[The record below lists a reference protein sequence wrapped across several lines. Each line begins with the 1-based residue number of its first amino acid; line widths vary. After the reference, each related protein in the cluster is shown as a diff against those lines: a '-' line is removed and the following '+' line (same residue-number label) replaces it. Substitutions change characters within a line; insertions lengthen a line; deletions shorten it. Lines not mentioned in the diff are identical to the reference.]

1 MATPDKDVT
10 ASIGAGFAASAAPKK
25 AATPKP
31 TTPVPGTTK
40 TSAGV
45 PMTSGKGAPVTLAQA
60 KSLGF
65 DSTKGITIKDGQY
78 VFDTSLAPTRGGF
91 QSVGMAKPGEVQMT
105 PYYGDVTGAY
115 RLTQQQYAAAG
126 ATGGVMNTA
135 ALAQAMQENEV
146 RALIASGMSEQDAI
160 DKVSAQYGIY
170 GIKSLSGSKPKT
182 LGGFDAAGN
191 PVAGGDYD
199 ANGNYVG
206 TTSPT
211 SNVGGLMD
219 NPEYAALV
227 SSLEAYG
234 LKNIASVL
242 EKIRTDNP
250 SISGEGMLT
259 LLRNDARYNKEYLTR
274 FAGNEKLKS
283 AGKPMLDEKTYLANE
298 AAYEK
303 VFTQYQLPQ
312 FVNRNKYADFIGNS
326 IAPTEV
332 ATRVSLAYD
341 RLLKA
346 NPGSLEAFRRFFP
359 QLSASDLVGA
369 MLDPAEQVP
378 ALQRKVVAAEIGGA
392 AIEQGLNASLAA
404 QSIQNQRYSNLQS
417 GTIGAETIAQYGID
431 KEMAQAGYEKI
442 ATELPTMEK
451 LSSIYGST
459 MEAYTQKEAEQ
470 EQFIGL
476 ASAKRKK
483 QQLVAREAAQF
494 QGQSGTSRG
503 AFSTQYLNR
512 QSNTGAF

>member
-1 MATPDKDVT
+1 MAGAFDKDT
-10 ASIGAGFAASAAPKK
+10 APVAAPKPT
-25 AATPKP
+25 APK
-31 TTPVPGTTK
+31 TPVPGTTK
-40 TSAGV
+40 SDAGV
-45 PMTSGKGAPVTLAQA
+45 PLTSGKGAPVTLAQA

-65 DSTKGITIKDGQY
+65 SSTKGITIKDGKY
-78 VFDTSLAPTRGGF
+78 IFDPSLAPERSGF

-105 PYYGDVTGAY
+105 PYYGDVTGSY
-115 RLTQQQYAAAG
+115 RLTQEQYAAAG
-126 ATGGVMNTA
+126 QTGGVMNTA

-146 RALIASGMSEQDAI
+146 RSLIASGMSEKDAI
-160 DKVSAQYGIY
+160 EKVSAQYGIY
-170 GIKSLSGSKPKT
+170 GIKSLSGSTPKT
-182 LGGFDAAGN
+182 SGGFDAAGN
-191 PVAGGDYD
+191 AVSGGEYD

-206 TTSPT
+206 TSSQSGTS
-211 SNVGGLMD
+211 SLLA

-242 EKIRTDNP
+242 EKIRVENP

-274 FAGNEKLKS
+274 FAGNEKLKA
-283 AGKPMLDEKTYLANE
+283 AGKPMLDEKTYLASE

-312 FVNRNKYADFIGNS
+312 FVNRNKYADFIGGS

-332 ATRVSLAYD
+332 ASRVSLAYD

-346 NPGSLEAFRRFFP
+346 NPGSLDAFRRFFP
-359 QLSASDLVGA
+359 QLTAGDLVGA
-369 MLDPAEQVP
+369 MLDPAEQLP

-404 QSIQNQRYSNLQS
+404 ESIQSKKYSNLQT
-417 GTIGAETIAQYGID
+417 GTVGAEALQQAGIEKD
-431 KEMAQAGYEKI
+431 VAQAGYQKI
-442 ATELPTMEK
+442 AMELPTMEK

-459 MEAYTQKEAEQ
+459 LEAYTQKEAEQ
-470 EQFIGL
+470 EQLLGL
-476 ASAKRKK
+476 ASAARKK
-483 QQLVAREAAQF
+483 QQIITREAAQF
-494 QGQSGTSRG
+494 QGGPGTTKGS
-503 AFSTQYLNR
+503 FSTQYLNR
-512 QSNTGAF
+512 QSSTGIF